1 MFVNLKITVFH
12 RNDSLLE
19 LLASQLDAIVL
30 KAYFTGFVEG
40 SRGFLKG
47 FFAHSE
53 LAVDVIRVVGARARL

>member
-1 MFVNLKITVFH
+1 MFINIKITVFY

-47 FFAHSE
+47 FFTHPKKAFY
-53 LAVDVIRVVGARARL
+53 LVGIRLVMNW